1 MLPIQTTSLE
11 GVDLRTPM
19 SALPPK
25 ADIRDAQINVRFG
38 PIADILLDYSIISSA
53 RACSAAGTVRPR
65 SLAVFRL
72 M

>member
-1 MLPIQTTSLE
+1 
-11 GVDLRTPM
+11 M